1 MANLADMIMI
11 LLILTNFAL
20 LGSSLLGMCINIA
33 AFQGIIIGVL
43 PFVTGQGPVSIE
55 TAIMATGAMALKG
68 VVFPWLMFRAIRE
81 TNVKREVEPF
91 VGYSTSLMLGVV
103 GLVASMWLAGRLCLP
118 LAGKTITNTSLIM
131 PVSFF
136 TMLAGLFLIVARK
149 KAITQVL
156 GYLVMENGIY
166 IFGASIV
173 MERPWLVELGVLLD
187 VFVAV
192 FTMGIV
198 IFYINR
204 EFDSIDASRL
214 AHLRDWR
221 RAKNASA
228 PGI

>member
-1 MANLADMIMI
+1 MANLIDTVMI

-20 LGSSLLGMCINIA
+20 LGSSRLGMCINIA
-33 AFQGIIIGVL
+33 AFQGILIGVL
-43 PFVTGQGPVSIE
+43 PYLTGSSPVMAE
-55 TAIMATGAMALKG
+55 TAAMAMGTMALKG
-68 VVFPWLMFRAIRE
+68 FVFPWLMFRAIRD
-81 TNVKREVEPF
+81 TDVKREMEPF
-91 VGYSTSLMLGVV
+91 VGYSTSLMFGVAALV
-103 GLVASMWLAGRLCLP
+103 GSLWLAGHLVLP
-118 LAGKTITNTSLIM
+118 AGARGLTGASLIM
-131 PVSFF
+131 PASFF
-136 TMLAGLFLIVARK
+136 TIMAGLFLIIARK

-166 IFGASIV
+166 VFGASIV

-221 RAKNASA
+221 RPRGVS
-228 PGI
+228 PTGV

>member
-1 MANLADMIMI
+1 MVNLIDTVMI

-33 AFQGIIIGVL
+33 AFQGIIIGML
-43 PFVTGQGPVSIE
+43 PFLTGPSPASAE
-55 TAIMATGAMALKG
+55 TAVMAIGTMALKG

-91 VGYSTSLMLGVV
+91 VGYSTSLMIGVA
-103 GLVASMWLAGRLCLP
+103 GLVASMWLNSRLSLP
-118 LAGKTITNTSLIM
+118 LAGKALANTSLIM

-136 TMLAGLFLIVARK
+136 TILVGLFLIIARK

-221 RAKNASA
+221 RAKNTSIT
-228 PGI
+228 GI